1 MQAIFTV
8 TANRDCNCEL
18 LLFLLLAPP
27 ELLRTAHLK
36 LESMEKAK
44 KKKHPSIWFYLEQF
58 QELEKKKIT
67 THGCDAHVG
76 TAGCAVL
83 CAVTHTSAVSR
94 ELSALSLCC
103 AVHRRRAACVWP
115 TGRGVSER
123 PRASRG
129 HTWRRPRAWPDKA
142 ASSPCR
148 PGLEASKRST
158 SL

>member
-44 KKKHPSIWFYLEQF
+44 KKKHPSIWFLF
-58 QELEKKKIT
+58 GTAPGAKKKTT

-83 CAVTHTSAVSR
+83 
-94 ELSALSLCC
+94 
-103 AVHRRRAACVWP
+103 WP
-115 TGRGVSER
+115 VGGDAHE
-123 PRASRG
+123 
-129 HTWRRPRAWPDKA
+129 
-142 ASSPCR
+142 CR
-148 PGLEASKRST
+148 FA
-158 SL
+158 